1 MSRVTMELRKVLEI
15 EEFSLFDFDYDI
27 SDLKWKEEL
36 ERDFVDTFYF
46 NEIGMETIDRWK
58 HYVKRKFQHIM
69 PYYNKLYMS
78 TLLELDPL
86 LTHKRT
92 ETYTGENTGSGSG
105 TTSDNNKTFDYPQ
118 NANPSQDIAS
128 TMDDSSST
136 SSTSSTSAM
145 NYEKVIT
152 GFDGDQNAL
161 LKSYRDNILRIN
173 EMIMKECKDL
183 FILVY

>member
-1 MSRVTMELRKVLEI
+1 MARVTMELRKVLEI
-15 EEFSLFDFDYDI
+15 EEFNLFDFEYEI
-27 SDLKWKEEL
+27 SDLSWKEDL

-78 TLLELDPL
+78 TLMELDPL

-92 ETYTGENTGSGSG
+92 ETYTGENTGSGTG

-118 NANPSQDIAS
+118 NANPAQDIAS
-128 TMDDSSST
+128 SMDDSSSR

-145 NYEKVIT
+145 NSPSASFQKTRCWPSSKRRAKAERK
-152 GFDGDQNAL
+152 GGDEVL
-161 LKSYRDNILRIN
+161 TN
-173 EMIMKECKDL
+173 ESFGAPI
-183 FILVY
+183 